1 MVIDIQ
7 NCNNIDY
14 GEFIIEEGK
23 LNIKY
28 AINGTGKSTVA
39 HALEYSSKGT
49 LNELRPFKYLDDGI
63 EEHNPNVNISS
74 DIKKISIFDEKYVN
88 SYVFQK
94 EEILKNSFEILV
106 KSEEYD
112 KHMNEINALISAI
125 TKAFKEDTEIDKL
138 VSDLQEFEDSFGKA
152 KSGYSKTGDIGK
164 SLTNGNKLIDIP
176 EELGDY
182 TPFLKSENNSISWL
196 KWQAEGK
203 SFIDISDNCPY
214 CVSNIKAVKKTI
226 LKVSEDYD
234 AKYLAVLD
242 KVLKIF
248 DSLSYYFNDETRE
261 AINGIVLNSNGITK
275 EQVDFLKSVKEETT
289 RLKETL
295 FMLKYMS
302 FSSFKD
308 VDKVIDEL
316 QKKII
321 NLSYYPKLKSN
332 YTEEKIRVINESIQT
347 VINTAGKLQG
357 QIVQQKKLIHS
368 TIEKYKKEINEF
380 LCTAGYD
387 YQVDIVPENEKYKL
401 ILKFADESD
410 QAIIVNDHL
419 SYGERNALA
428 LVLFM
433 YQVLKEETDL
443 IVLDDPISSF
453 DTNKKYAILK
463 MLFMGK
469 DSLRGKTVIMLT
481 HDFEPIIDSIYN
493 MKHYFQPAPVAAFL
507 GNINGVLEEKE
518 ITKKDIKSFL
528 EICYDNMKES
538 TDELHKLIYLRRY
551 LEITKLKGLA
561 WQLVSNVFHK
571 NRENPIIKVDDEQPR
586 CMTCDE
592 IKQGENEVRKYIP
605 DFEYSIIYQRVKS
618 VEYLKKVYNDCK
630 SGYEKVQV
638 YRIIFDGSQDNGSAL
653 KKYVDA
659 TFHVQN
665 DYLFQLNPREY
676 KIVPQYILSFCDSAV
691 NELEVVTV

>member
-7 NCNNIDY
+7 NCNNIEY
-14 GEFIIEEGK
+14 GKLTIEEGK

-39 HALEYSSKGT
+39 HALEYSRKGT
-49 LNELRPFKYLDDGI
+49 LDVLRPFKYLNDGI
-63 EEHNPNVNISS
+63 EEHKPNLNISPN
-74 DIKKISIFDEKYVN
+74 INKIAIFDEQYVN

-112 KHMNEINALISAI
+112 MHMQEINASVSAI
-125 TKAFKEDTEIDKL
+125 TKAFKDDAEIDKL

-152 KSGYSKTGDIGK
+152 KNGYSKTGDIGK
-164 SLTNGNKLIDIP
+164 SLTNGNKLLDIP
-176 EELGDY
+176 EELGEY
-182 TPFLKSENNSISWL
+182 TPFLKSEKNSISWL
-196 KWQAEGK
+196 KWQAEGN

-214 CVSNIKAVKKTI
+214 CVSNIKAIKKTI

-234 AKYLAVLD
+234 AKYLAALD

-248 DSLSYYFNDETRE
+248 DSLSYYFNNETRE
-261 AINGIVLNSNGITK
+261 AINSIVLNSSGITK
-275 EQVDFLKSVKEETT
+275 EQVEFLKSVKEETT

-295 FMLKYMS
+295 LMLKYMS
-302 FSSFKD
+302 FSTFKD

-316 QKKII
+316 QKKVI
-321 NLSYYPKLKSN
+321 NLSYYPKLKSD
-332 YTEEKIRVINESIQT
+332 YTEGKIRVINESIQT

-357 QIVQQKKLIHS
+357 QIAQQKKLIHS
-368 TIEKYKKEINEF
+368 TIEKYKTEINDF
-380 LCTAGYD
+380 LSTAGYN
-387 YQVDIVPENEKYKL
+387 YQVDIVPDNQKYKL
-401 ILKFADESD
+401 ILKFTDESD
-410 QAIIVNDHL
+410 QAIIVNEHL

-433 YQVLKEETDL
+433 YQTLKEESDF

-453 DTNKKYAILK
+453 DSNKKYAILK

-493 MKHYFQPAPVAAFL
+493 MKQYFQPAPVAAFL

-528 EICYDNMKES
+528 EICKDNMKES
-538 TDELHKLIYLRRY
+538 SDELHKLIYLRRY
-551 LEITKLKGLA
+551 LEIAELKGLA

-571 NRENPIIKVDDEQPR
+571 NREIPIMKIDDKQR
-586 CMTCDE
+586 NMTCEE
-592 IKQGENEVRKYIP
+592 IKQGECEVRKYIP
-605 DFEYSIIYQRVKS
+605 DFEYSKVYERVKNTN
-618 VEYLKKVYNDCK
+618 ELKKVYEDCK
-630 SGYEKVQV
+630 SGYEKVQI
-638 YRIIFDGSQDNGSAL
+638 YRLIFDGSQENGSAL

-676 KIVPQYILSFCDSAV
+676 KIVPQYIMNFCDNAV
-691 NELEVVTV
+691 NKLFSITV